1 MTRCRLLCA
10 GVIVT
15 CAAAAVPAV
24 AWPVPQGS
32 GTAASPAAA
41 TPQPGAVDLFNG
53 TDLSGWVNVN
63 CALSTWTV
71 RKDEKGEPYILC
83 SGVPTG
89 VLRTEKA
96 YENFILD
103 MEWMHEQEPGNAGLF
118 VWSDPICAR
127 GVPFTRSVEVQV
139 MLTPDYVDDQGRT
152 LYTGQGDI
160 FSIHGARMTPERPHP
175 AGWERCLPSERRTKG
190 AGEWNHYRVTCRDG
204 TIALEVNGA
213 KVSGGTGITPRAGYI
228 CLESEGTPIRFRRIR
243 IQELPPAEPAIP
255 AGQRAAADEG
265 FRALFDGTLGGWEE
279 RGGGIAPPAADAKGS
294 APAADAAHWTVR
306 DWVLAFDGKGKD
318 LWSQRSFKDFEMIVD
333 WRWVG
338 DHQGE
343 MQRPHF
349 GADGTEARNPDG
361 SVRTATVGER
371 DSGIYLRGSTK
382 SQVNM
387 WMWPCGSGEVW
398 GYRTDAK
405 MPAEVRAACTPKVA
419 ADAPVGQWNRF
430 RIRMKG
436 DVLDVWL
443 NGTRVI
449 EAATLPGVPAEGP
462 IGLQSH
468 GSAAEFANIYVRE
481 LPSVQ

>member
-1 MTRCRLLCA
+1 M
-10 GVIVT
+10 
-15 CAAAAVPAV
+15 
-24 AWPVPQGS
+24 
-32 GTAASPAAA
+32 
-41 TPQPGAVDLFNG
+41 FNG
-53 TDLSGWVNVN
+53 ADLSGWVNVN
-63 CALSTWTV
+63 CAPSTWTV
-71 RKDEKGEPYILC
+71 KKDEKGEPYILC

-103 MEWMHEQEPGNAGLF
+103 MEWMHEQELGNAGLF
-118 VWSDPICAR
+118 VWSDPLCAR

-139 MLTPDYVDDQGRT
+139 MLTPDYLDDQGRT

-243 IQELPPAEPAIP
+243 IQELPPAEPAI
-255 AGQRAAADEG
+255 AADQRAAADEG
-265 FRALFDGTLGGWEE
+265 FRALFDGTLDGWGGDWNF
-279 RGGGIAPPAADAKGS
+279 R
-294 APAADAAHWTVR
+294 AHWNVR
-306 DWVLAFDGKGKD
+306 DWVLAFDGKGGD
-318 LWSQRSFKDFEMIVD
+318 IWSRKSLRDFEMIVD
-333 WRWVG
+333 WRWTG

-349 GADGTEARNPDG
+349 SADGTEARNPDG

-405 MPAEVRAACTPKVA
+405 MPAEVRAACTPKAA

-443 NGTRVI
+443 NGTQVI
-449 EAATLPGVPAEGP
+449 ESATLPGVPAEGP

-468 GSAAEFANIYVRE
+468 GSAVEFANIYVRE
-481 LPSVQ
+481 LPPGT

>member
-1 MTRCRLLCA
+1 MLCA
-10 GVIVT
+10 VVIAT
-15 CAAAAVPAV
+15 CAAAAVPA
-24 AWPVPQGS
+24 AASPVPQG
-32 GTAASPAAA
+32 GGMAASPAAA
-41 TPQPGAVDLFNG
+41 TPQPGSVDLFNG
-53 TDLSGWVNVN
+53 TDLAGWVNVN
-63 CALSTWTV
+63 CAPSTWTV
-71 RKDEKGEPYILC
+71 TKDEKGEPYILC

-89 VLRTEKA
+89 VLRTERA

-243 IQELPPAEPAIP
+243 IQELPPSAPAI
-255 AGQRAAADEG
+255 AADQRAAADEG
-265 FRALFDGTLGGWEE
+265 FRALFDGTLDGWEE
-279 RGGGIAPPAADAKGS
+279 RGGGTAPPAARAKGS
-294 APAADAAHWTVR
+294 APAADAAQWTVR

-318 LWSQRSFKDFEMIVD
+318 LWSKRSFKDFEMIVD
-333 WRWVG
+333 WRWTG

-349 GADGTEARNPDG
+349 GADGAEARNPDG

-405 MPAEVRAACTPKVA
+405 MPAAVRAACTPKVA

-443 NGTRVI
+443 NGTQVI
-449 EAATLPGVPAEGP
+449 ESATLPGVPAEGP

-468 GSAAEFANIYVRE
+468 GSAVEFANIYVRE
-481 LPSVQ
+481 LPSAAPPR

>member
-1 MTRCRLLCA
+1 MMRCRLTCA

-15 CAAAAVPAV
+15 CAAAAVAV
-24 AWPVPQGS
+24 AHAAPQG
-32 GTAASPAAA
+32 GGAAASPAAA

-53 TDLSGWVNVN
+53 ADLSGWVNVN
-63 CALSTWTV
+63 CAPSTWTV
-71 RKDEKGEPYILC
+71 KKDEKGEPYILC

-103 MEWMHEQEPGNAGLF
+103 MEWMHEQELGNAGLF
-118 VWSDPICAR
+118 VWSDPLCAR

-139 MLTPDYVDDQGRT
+139 MLTPDYLDDQGRT

-243 IQELPPAEPAIP
+243 IQELPPAEPAI
-255 AGQRAAADEG
+255 AADQRAAADEG
-265 FRALFDGTLGGWEE
+265 FRALFDGTLDGWGGDWNF
-279 RGGGIAPPAADAKGS
+279 R
-294 APAADAAHWTVR
+294 AHWNVR
-306 DWVLAFDGKGKD
+306 DWVLAFDGKGGD
-318 LWSQRSFKDFEMIVD
+318 IWSRKSLRDFEMIVD
-333 WRWVG
+333 WRWTG

-349 GADGTEARNPDG
+349 SADGTEARNPDG

-405 MPAEVRAACTPKVA
+405 MPAEVRAACTPKAA

-443 NGTRVI
+443 NGTQVI
-449 EAATLPGVPAEGP
+449 ESATLPGVPAEGP

-468 GSAAEFANIYVRE
+468 GSAVEFANIYVRE
-481 LPSVQ
+481 LPPGT

>member
-1 MTRCRLLCA
+1 MLCA
-10 GVIVT
+10 DVIAT
-15 CAAAAVPAV
+15 CAAAVALAWSTPPGAAADSAVPGKDDA
-24 AWPVPQGS
+24 APATP
-32 GTAASPAAA
+32 AASA
-41 TPQPGAVDLFNG
+41 GAVDLFNG
-53 TDLSGWVNVN
+53 SDLAGWVNVN
-63 CALSTWTV
+63 CAPSTWTV
-71 RKDEKGEPYILC
+71 RKDDEGKPYILC

-96 YENFILD
+96 YENFILEL
-103 MEWMHEQEPGNAGLF
+103 EWMHEQELGNAGLF

-139 MLTPDYVDDQGRT
+139 MLTPDYLDDQGRT

-190 AGEWNHYRVTCRDG
+190 AGQWNHYRVTCRDG
-204 TIALEVNGA
+204 TISLEVNGA
-213 KVSGGTGITPRAGYI
+213 KVSGGTNITPRAGFI

-243 IQELPPAEPAIP
+243 IQELQPAQPPVP
-255 AGQRAAADEG
+255 AGQRALPDEG
-265 FRALFDGTLGGWEE
+265 FRALFDGTLAGWQE
-279 RGGGIAPPAADAKGS
+279 RGGGLASATDAKGS
-294 APAADAAHWTVR
+294 GTGAPHWTVR

-318 LWSQRSFKDFEMIVD
+318 LWTQRPFRDFEMIVD

-349 GADGTEARNPDG
+349 SADGTEARNADG
-361 SVRTATVGER
+361 TVRMATVGER
-371 DSGIYLRGSTK
+371 DSGIFLRGSTK

-398 GYRTDAK
+398 GYRTDPK
-405 MPAEVRAACTPKVA
+405 MPADVRAACTPKVA

-430 RIRMKG
+430 RIRMQG

-443 NGTRVI
+443 NGAQVI
-449 EAATLPGVPAEGP
+449 ESATLPGVPAEGP

-468 GSAAEFANIYVRE
+468 GSAVEFANIYVRE
-481 LPSVQ
+481 LRAGS

>member
-1 MTRCRLLCA
+1 MMRCRTLCA
-10 GVIVT
+10 GVIAVLV
-15 CAAAAVPAV
+15 AASAAVA
-24 AWPVPQGS
+24 GD
-32 GTAASPAAA
+32 
-41 TPQPGAVDLFNG
+41 AVDLFNG

-63 CALSTWTV
+63 CSPSTWTV
-71 RKDEKGEPYILC
+71 KKDDEGKPYILC

-96 YENFILD
+96 YENFILEL
-103 MEWMHEQEPGNAGLF
+103 EWMHEQELGNAGLF

-139 MLTPDYVDDQGRT
+139 MLTPDYLDGEGRT

-190 AGEWNHYRVTCRDG
+190 AGQWNHYRVTCKDG

-213 KVSGGTGITPRAGYI
+213 KVSGGTDISPRAGFI
-228 CLESEGTPIRFRRIR
+228 CLESEGSPIRFRNIR
-243 IQELPPAEPAIP
+243 IQELPPAAPPLPAD
-255 AGQRAAADEG
+255 QRASPDEG
-265 FRALFDGTLGGWEE
+265 FRALFDGTLDGWGGDWNFLV
-279 RGGGIAPPAADAKGS
+279 
-294 APAADAAHWTVR
+294 HWKVR
-306 DWVLAFDGKGKD
+306 DWLLAFDGRGGNI
-318 LWSQRSFKDFEMIVD
+318 WSKRSLRDFEMIVD

-349 GADGTEARNPDG
+349 NADGTEARNADG
-361 SVRTATVGER
+361 TPRTATVGER

-398 GYRTDAK
+398 GYRTDAT
-405 MPAEVRAACTPKVA
+405 MPAAVRAACTPKVA

-430 RIRMKG
+430 RIRMQG

-443 NGTRVI
+443 NGKQVI
-449 EAATLPGVPAEGP
+449 ESAALPGVPAEGP

-468 GSAAEFANIYVRE
+468 GSAVEFANIYVRE
-481 LPSVQ
+481 LRPRS

>member
-1 MTRCRLLCA
+1 MMRCRTLCA
-10 GVIVT
+10 GVIAVL
-15 CAAAAVPAV
+15 AAASAAV
-24 AWPVPQGS
+24 AGD
-32 GTAASPAAA
+32 
-41 TPQPGAVDLFNG
+41 AVNLFNG

-63 CALSTWTV
+63 CSPSTWTV
-71 RKDEKGEPYILC
+71 KKDEQGRPYILC

-89 VLRTEKA
+89 VLRTDKA
-96 YENFILD
+96 YENFILEL
-103 MEWMHEQEPGNAGLF
+103 EWMHEQELGNAGLF

-139 MLTPDYVDDQGRT
+139 MLTPDYLDDEGRT

-190 AGEWNHYRVTCRDG
+190 AGQWNHYRVTCRDG
-204 TIALEVNGA
+204 TISLEVNGA
-213 KVSGGTGITPRAGYI
+213 KVSGGTNITPRAGYI
-228 CLESEGTPIRFRRIR
+228 CLESEGSPIRFRNIR
-243 IQELPPAEPAIP
+243 IQELPPAEPPLP
-255 AGQRAAADEG
+255 ADQSAAPDEG
-265 FRALFDGTLGGWEE
+265 FRAIFDATLAGWFE
-279 RGGGIAPPAADAKGS
+279 RAGAPPAAAA
-294 APAADAAHWTVR
+294 APSEGGHWTVR

-318 LWSQRSFKDFEMIVD
+318 LWTERSFRDFEMIVD

-349 GADGTEARNPDG
+349 NADGTEARDAAGTP
-361 SVRTATVGER
+361 RMAAVGER

-398 GYRTDAK
+398 GYRTDAT
-405 MPAEVRAACTPKVA
+405 MPAAVRAACTPKVA

-430 RIRMKG
+430 RIRMQG

-443 NGTRVI
+443 NGKQVI
-449 EAATLPGVPAEGP
+449 ESAALPGVPAEGP

-468 GSAAEFANIYVRE
+468 GSAVEFANIYVRE
-481 LPSVQ
+481 LPAKQ

>member
-1 MTRCRLLCA
+1 
-10 GVIVT
+10 
-15 CAAAAVPAV
+15 
-24 AWPVPQGS
+24 VPQGS
-32 GTAASPAAA
+32 NAPAVASGGAAPAPGSPRAASAP
-41 TPQPGAVDLFNG
+41 VDLFNG
-53 TDLSGWVNVN
+53 RDLSGWVNVN
-63 CALSTWTV
+63 GSPSTWSV
-71 RKDEKGEPYILC
+71 RTDESGEPFIQC

-89 VLRTEKA
+89 VLRTERT
-96 YENFILD
+96 YENFVLE
-103 MEWMHEQEPGNAGLF
+103 MEWMHEHELGNAGLF
-118 VWSDPICAR
+118 VWSDPLCAR

-160 FSIHGARMTPERPHP
+160 FSIHGARMTPDRPHP

-190 AGEWNHYRVTCRDG
+190 AGQWNHYRVTCRDG

-213 KVSGGTGITPRAGYI
+213 KVSGGAGITPRAGHI

-243 IQELPPAEPAIP
+243 IEELPPAEPAIP
-255 AGQRAAADEG
+255 ADQRAAPDEG
-265 FRALFDGTLGGWEE
+265 FRAVFDGTLDGWVE
-279 RGGGIAPPAADAKGS
+279 RGGGVPSAAAPAKDVAAEPAAG
-294 APAADAAHWTVR
+294 AAEGGHWTVR
-306 DWVLAFDGKGKD
+306 DWILAFDGKGKD
-318 LWSQRSFKDFEMIVD
+318 LWSERSLKDFEMIVD

-343 MQRPHF
+343 MRRPHF
-349 GADGTEARNPDG
+349 SADGAEARNPDG
-361 SVRTATVGER
+361 SARTAVIGER

-405 MPAEVRAACTPKVA
+405 MPPEVRAACTPKAA

-430 RIRMKG
+430 RIRMRG

-443 NGTRVI
+443 NGTQVI

-468 GSAAEFANIYVRE
+468 GSAVEFANIYVRE
-481 LPSVQ
+481 LPSKR

>member
-1 MTRCRLLCA
+1 MMRCRTLCA
-10 GVIVT
+10 GVIAVL
-15 CAAAAVPAV
+15 AAASAAV
-24 AWPVPQGS
+24 AGD
-32 GTAASPAAA
+32 
-41 TPQPGAVDLFNG
+41 AVNLFNG

-63 CALSTWTV
+63 CSPSTWTV
-71 RKDEKGEPYILC
+71 KKDEQGRPYILC

-89 VLRTEKA
+89 VLRTDKA
-96 YENFILD
+96 YENFILEL
-103 MEWMHEQEPGNAGLF
+103 EWMHEQELGNAGLF

-139 MLTPDYVDDQGRT
+139 MLTPDYLDDEGRT

-190 AGEWNHYRVTCRDG
+190 AGQWNHYRVTCRDG
-204 TIALEVNGA
+204 TISLEVNGA
-213 KVSGGTGITPRAGYI
+213 KVSGGTNISPRAGFI
-228 CLESEGTPIRFRRIR
+228 CLESEGSPIRFRNIR
-243 IQELPPAEPAIP
+243 IQELPPAEPPLP
-255 AGQRAAADEG
+255 ADQSAAPDEG
-265 FRALFDGTLGGWEE
+265 FRAIFDATLAGWFE
-279 RGGGIAPPAADAKGS
+279 RAGAPPAAAA
-294 APAADAAHWTVR
+294 APSEGGHWTVR
-306 DWVLAFDGKGKD
+306 DWVLAFEGKGKD
-318 LWSQRSFKDFEMIVD
+318 LWTERSFRDFEMIID

-349 GADGTEARNPDG
+349 NADGTEARNADG
-361 SVRTATVGER
+361 TSRTATVGER

-398 GYRTDAK
+398 GYRTDAT
-405 MPAEVRAACTPKVA
+405 MPAAVRAACTPKVA

-430 RIRMKG
+430 RIRMQG

-443 NGTRVI
+443 NGKQVI
-449 EAATLPGVPAEGP
+449 ESAALPGVPAEGP

-468 GSAAEFANIYVRE
+468 GSAVEFANIYVRE
-481 LPSVQ
+481 LPAKR